1 MCGGGL
7 RRRLGDGIS
16 PRVRGCVWMWKGG
29 RCLSNQLGVRE
40 GEWRGG
46 FGVGVGDDGA
56 AAVVGGVV
64 AAVDVV
70 DVGVDRGAGFGGG
83 S

>member
-1 MCGGGL
+1 MG
-7 RRRLGDGIS
+7 RLASCLQHMPVFHAISSMAGD
-16 PRVRGCVWMWKGG
+16 
-29 RCLSNQLGVRE
+29 E
-40 GEWRGG
+40 
-46 FGVGVGDDGA
+46 DGA